1 MASCTRCTRTLPD
14 DASVCPFCGCKI
26 HHTSEQVHPE
36 KDLLFR
42 LRALLRKEQQGW
54 RICSM
59 ILVVL
64 VVVFLAAAGLSFLGG
79 NVIPTILYGILALY
93 TAVALLI
100 NILQFS
106 RMEEFVEGIYL
117 DCTPALER
125 SEKNGYF
132 LLGIFFSPLAATRFA
147 RTKAFV
153 FSNRQELFRIMQE
166 QDRRF
171 ESTFRSDML
180 HSNH

>member
-1 MASCTRCTRTLPD
+1 
-14 DASVCPFCGCKI
+14 
-26 HHTSEQVHPE
+26 
-36 KDLLFR
+36 
-42 LRALLRKEQQGW
+42 
-54 RICSM
+54 M

-180 HSNH
+180 HSNHLIKNGGQRSSVFLQKTENRYRKSGNRYRKSKKNSV